1 MSDDK
6 DFVFVALTL
15 SETIHLMA
23 LAAVYAPDDAVI
35 ASARAELASA
45 ADEYSEDNPD
55 EAQNVARQILARN
68 LFDKVDE

>member
-1 MSDDK
+1 MSDDR

-35 ASARAELASA
+35 ASARAELTSA
-45 ADEYSEDNPD
+45 ADEYSEEYPE
-55 EAQNVARQILARN
+55 EAQDVARQILARN
-68 LFDKVDE
+68 LFDRVDE